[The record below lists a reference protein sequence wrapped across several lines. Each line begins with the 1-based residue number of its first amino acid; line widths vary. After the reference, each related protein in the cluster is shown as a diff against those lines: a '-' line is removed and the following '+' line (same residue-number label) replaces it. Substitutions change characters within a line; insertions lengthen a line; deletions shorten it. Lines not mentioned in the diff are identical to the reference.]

1 MLPTFRG
8 KRQNSAW
15 FSISLFKVAMP
26 QGRCWYWM
34 LIFLEVVFQ

>member
-15 FSISLFKVAMP
+15 FSVSLFKVAMP
-26 QGRCWYWM
+26 KGV
-34 LIFLEVVFQ
+34 LVLDVNLP

>member
-1 MLPTFRG
+1 MLSSFRG

-26 QGRCWYWM
+26 QGRVGIGC
-34 LIFLEVVFQ
+34 

>member
-15 FSISLFKVAMP
+15 FSISSIKVAMP
-26 QGRCWYWM
+26 QGRVGIGY
-34 LIFLEVVFQ
+34 

>member
-1 MLPTFRG
+1 MLSTFRG

-26 QGRCWYWM
+26 QGRVGIGC
-34 LIFLEVVFQ
+34 